1 MILNDVRVA
10 AIELLICLL
19 VAVVARAKMVNINIK
34 AREPFSFIALGD
46 WGGRDTA
53 PFVTSVQL
61 LVAKQMQKYAE
72 HRNVSFVAALGDNFY
87 FNGVDSPNDKRFR
100 LTYENVY
107 LKHRLRHLKWYV
119 IAGNHDH
126 RKNRSGNQIAH
137 SKLSSQWVFPDLF
150 YTITVRVKLRSS
162 RHLHKHYK
170 LVRILMIDTTV
181 LCTLYDELYETD
193 MFDKLDDMYY
203 RQLLDELDES
213 FDDVG
218 DDGDENRPIYLA
230 MGHHPIHT
238 NMMHRNASSC
248 MRTDLK
254 ALLLQ
259 YNITIYI
266 SGHDHT
272 LQYSYLSESRGD
284 DEHVHSFVSG
294 AGAGLYRVPSK
305 TSGNSFFVNQTDT
318 FYWSEK
324 KARDG
329 GFLVMDLYENHFEFR
344 FINTDGLTIY
354 SRNKVKY

>member
-1 MILNDVRVA
+1 MSNNDAVFLLVA
-10 AIELLICLL
+10 LICLL
-19 VAVVARAKMVNINIK
+19 AAELSAKMVNINVK

-61 LVAKQMQKYAE
+61 LVAKQMQMYAE

-150 YTITVRVKLRSS
+150 YTITVRVKLMSS

-170 LVRILMIDTTV
+170 LVKILMIDTTV

-213 FDDVG
+213 FDG
-218 DDGDENRPIYLA
+218 DGDGDGDGPIYLA

-248 MRTDLK
+248 MRSDLK

-272 LQYSYLSESRGD
+272 LQYSYLSESGD
-284 DEHVHSFVSG
+284 EQHVHSFVSG

-305 TSGNSFFVNQTDT
+305 TGNSNSFFVNQTDQ
-318 FYWSEK
+318 FYWSER

-344 FINTDGLTIY
+344 FINTHGLTIY

>member
-1 MILNDVRVA
+1 MLNDVDFLLVA
-10 AIELLICLL
+10 LICLL
-19 VAVVARAKMVNINIK
+19 VAESSAKMVNINVK

-137 SKLSSQWVFPDLF
+137 SKLSSQWIFPDLF
-150 YTITVRVKLRSS
+150 YTITVRVKLMSS

-170 LVRILMIDTTV
+170 LVKILMIDTTV

-213 FDDVG
+213 FDG
-218 DDGDENRPIYLA
+218 DGDGGESSIYLA

-248 MRTDLK
+248 MRSDLK

-272 LQYSYLSESRGD
+272 LQYSYLSESDGD
-284 DEHVHSFVSG
+284 EQHVHSFVSG

-305 TSGNSFFVNQTDT
+305 TGGNGNSFFVNQTDQ
-318 FYWSEK
+318 FYWSER

-344 FINTDGLTIY
+344 FINTHGLTIY